1 MDQENY
7 PFRICDVILPECNTG
22 YVYMLLSI
30 KDKIFTYIGM
40 KNCIQ
45 TKLQAHNSGYGSSS
59 TEPVHLHPYALFA
72 YICGF
77 DGRRDLMFHV
87 EHAWKV
93 KRNDLIRNGNNDV
106 TV

>member
-1 MDQENY
+1 
-7 PFRICDVILPECNTG
+7 
-22 YVYMLLSI
+22 MLLCI
-30 KDKIFTYIGM
+30 KHKSFTYIGM
-40 KNCIQ
+40 TKCIQ
-45 TKLQAHNSGYGSSS
+45 KTRLQAHNSGYGSSS
-59 TEPVHLHPYALFA
+59 TEPVHLHPNALFV

-93 KRNDLIRNGNNDV
+93 KRNELIRNGNNDV